1 MGKNLGNTLLPPPP
15 PPRCISLIQSFLETA
30 NIFLPIFFEVQFII
44 KPHDVSRCV
53 WLFDVI
59 NNAILRNVFIS
70 VFKHSVFLVF
80 DAIWLGHYLRL
91 LSNTHL
97 LLWSENVENRNKKT
111 GVNSL
116 FRSKNLTNKRRGCTW
131 KYKIYIKKKQ
141 KYGQYCIGKLFLL
154 GKPVYREITYV
165 YTATNCGDVNG
176 YKCHSHFLTV
186 VSKIKPKCYFFG
198 LTCSVLFALFERT

>member
-1 MGKNLGNTLLPPPP
+1 MKRVEKNLGNTLIPPPPP

-131 KYKIYIKKKQ
+131 KYKIYKKKS
-141 KYGQYCIGKLFLL
+141 KSMGNTALGNCFCLENLSTEKL
-154 GKPVYREITYV
+154 
-165 YTATNCGDVNG
+165 
-176 YKCHSHFLTV
+176 
-186 VSKIKPKCYFFG
+186 
-198 LTCSVLFALFERT
+198 LTCILQQIVGMWMVINVTLISWQLSAK

>member
-1 MGKNLGNTLLPPPP
+1 MKRVEKNFGNTLLPPP

-80 DAIWLGHYLRL
+80 DAIWLVHYLTL

-131 KYKIYIKKKQ
+131 KYIKKKHPSM
-141 KYGQYCIGKLFLL
+141 GNTALGNCFCLENLSTEKL
-154 GKPVYREITYV
+154 
-165 YTATNCGDVNG
+165 
-176 YKCHSHFLTV
+176 
-186 VSKIKPKCYFFG
+186 
-198 LTCSVLFALFERT
+198 LTCILQQIVGMWMVINVTLISWQLSAK

>member
-1 MGKNLGNTLLPPPP
+1 MKRVEKKLGNTLLPPPP
-15 PPRCISLIQSFLETA
+15 PLRCISLIQFFLETA

-70 VFKHSVFLVF
+70 VFKHLVFLVF

-131 KYKIYIKKKQ
+131 KYIKKSIQVWAILHWEIVFAWKTCLQ
-141 KYGQYCIGKLFLL
+141 RNYLRVYCNKLWGCEWL
-154 GKPVYREITYV
+154 
-165 YTATNCGDVNG
+165 
-176 YKCHSHFLTV
+176 
-186 VSKIKPKCYFFG
+186 
-198 LTCSVLFALFERT
+198 